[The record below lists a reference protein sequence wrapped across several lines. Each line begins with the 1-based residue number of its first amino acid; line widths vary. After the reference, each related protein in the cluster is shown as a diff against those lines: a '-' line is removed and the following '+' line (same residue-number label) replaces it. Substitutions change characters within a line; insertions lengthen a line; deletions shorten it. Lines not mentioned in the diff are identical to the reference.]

1 MANYPDRC
9 QHIKVNGT
17 QCGSPALRR
26 NRFCFFHKR
35 FQDQRIHLAADR
47 KRRGPAAFVL
57 PVLEDANSVQVA
69 LMQVMRLLV
78 TQQMDH
84 KTASLLLYALQTAS
98 SNLRQT
104 NFKPLKHDVILDPR
118 EAANSLLGEN
128 LWEDEDF
135 EEEEENDE
143 PEKSDDPLEPLREKQ
158 RQRALA
164 WDRKEQETVTYFK
177 EWSKK
182 HPNFQMIRD
191 ERGYLQII
199 PIPGNES
206 AVAPLPHQV
215 ESAPQPAPKPQ
226 TPPPASSTPAPKKPA
241 SAVPTEEEFK
251 ADINALTRK
260 HFLPNM
266 PEEVY
271 KAIAKKV

>member
-57 PVLEDANSVQVA
+57 PLLEDANSVQIA

-118 EAANSLLGEN
+118 DAANSLLGEN

-135 EEEEENDE
+135 EEEDDDDDE

-164 WDRKEQETVTYFK
+164 WDRKEQDTVTYFK

-182 HPNFQMIRD
+182 HPNFHMIRD
-191 ERGYLQII
+191 ERGYLQIV
-199 PIPGNES
+199 PIPGRES
-206 AVAPLPHQV
+206 TVAPLPRQT
-215 ESAPQPAPKPQ
+215 AATQPAPKPQ
-226 TPPPASSTPAPKKPA
+226 TPPPASATAAPKKPA

-251 ADINALTRK
+251 ADIDGIVRK